1 MNRSRATRFLI
12 CFALLFAALGG
23 LLGSSVALGTEEGDN
38 SSVSSLPGQEEPPPE
53 QPIAFTSKFPTIEG
67 IATDIFE
74 FEVFIKPSSDEYL
87 GKYDFT
93 ITTPP
98 GWGAGVWGSYP
109 QKRVSSIDFT
119 GEQAHSETIDVK
131 ASAEPGKRPE
141 PGEYTITLEMNW
153 EAGDIKS
160 SIDLTAVVIASY
172 DFVMITESGRLNAQ
186 TKAGEDNHTPILLVN
201 TGTTAIEDIA
211 LSTTTPEGWSITFDP
226 EKIDS
231 LEPGLEREIDV
242 IIKPPK
248 KTVAGDYL
256 ITLKADSE
264 RGIENLE
271 LRVTVLTSTLWG
283 WAGIGITAGVIAG
296 LIILFRRLGRR

>member
-1 MNRSRATRFLI
+1 MNRSRATRYLI
-12 CFALLFAALGG
+12 CFVLLFAALGG
-23 LLGSSVALGTEEGDN
+23 LLGSSVALATEEGDN
-38 SSVSSLPGQEEPPPE
+38 GSVSSLPGQEEPPPE
-53 QPIAFTSKFPTIEG
+53 QPIAFTSKFPTVEG

-93 ITTPP
+93 LTTPP
-98 GWGAGVWGSYP
+98 GWAAGVWGSYP

-119 GEQAHSETIDVK
+119 GEQVHSETIDVK
-131 ASAEPGKRPE
+131 AFAEPGKRPE
-141 PGEYTITLEMNW
+141 PGEYGITLEMNW

-172 DFVMITESGRLNAQ
+172 DFIMITESGRLNAQ
-186 TKAGEDNHTPILLVN
+186 TKAGEDNHIPILLVN
-201 TGTTAIEDIA
+201 TGTAAIEDVT
-211 LSTTTPEGWSITFDP
+211 LSATTPEGWSITFDP

-231 LEPGLEREIDV
+231 LEPALEREIDV
-242 IIKPPK
+242 VIKPPK

-283 WAGIGITAGVIAG
+283 WAGIGIAAGVIAG